1 MGNLT
6 VSVGVVTFPN
16 DASGTDELIEHAD
29 RAMYVAKAQGKNRV
43 QRYGENRRSHP
54 RVVAEVDGRYRTF
67 NPEFRS
73 MTTVDISERG
83 LLLRTDQR
91 LPVGRLVDIALNLPE
106 SPHEITLYGRVI
118 RVREHEG
125 DDSFETAVSVIDIP
139 TQDHILLIRY
149 ISRTETSPDDD
160 GTPNT
165 GE

>member
-1 MGNLT
+1 
-6 VSVGVVTFPN
+6 
-16 DASGTDELIEHAD
+16 
-29 RAMYVAKAQGKNRV
+29 MYVAKAQGKNRV

-91 LPVGRLVDIALNLPE
+91 LPVGQLVDITLNLPE

-125 DDSFETAVSVIDIP
+125 GDSFETAVSVIDIP

-149 ISRTETSPDDD
+149 ISSTATSPDDD